1 MTLWLFHEKG
11 NFASQKNILALG
23 IQEDK
28 ALKAISDFLTHIN
41 IYSYQIQNFKLWL
54 CNKED
59 SQKNHKK
66 LSFVMYLQLKKSHP
80 FSQFFPN
87 KICYFNAA

>member
-11 NFASQKNILALG
+11 NFASQKNIPALG

-41 IYSYQIQNFKLWL
+41 IYSYQIQNFKPWL

-59 SQKNHKK
+59 SQKNPQKALFCHVFAAEEIPSIQAI
-66 LSFVMYLQLKKSHP
+66 LSQQNLLF
-80 FSQFFPN
+80 
-87 KICYFNAA
+87 

>member
-59 SQKNHKK
+59 SQKKK
-66 LSFVMYLQLKKSHP
+66 KKQPQKALFCHVFTAEEIPSIQPILSK
-80 FSQFFPN
+80 
-87 KICYFNAA
+87 